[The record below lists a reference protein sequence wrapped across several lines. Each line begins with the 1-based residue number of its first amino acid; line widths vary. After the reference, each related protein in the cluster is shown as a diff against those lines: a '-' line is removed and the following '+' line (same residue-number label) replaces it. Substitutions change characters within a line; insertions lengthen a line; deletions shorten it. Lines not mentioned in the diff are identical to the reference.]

1 MVRLKKTIFAL
12 GAAAVLTVATLMTAP
27 AATARQNCMMH
38 DDAVA
43 QLAKKFDEQVSAR
56 GLTPDGK
63 QMFEVVSSEK
73 GTWTLIITDVH
84 GKSCVVATG
93 EAWHLVETL
102 PGQSS

>member
-1 MVRLKKTIFAL
+1 MTRLKKAIFAL
-12 GAAAVLTVATLMTAP
+12 GAAVVFSVATLMTAP
-27 AATARQNCMMH
+27 AATAQQACMLH

-63 QMFEVVSSEK
+63 QMFEIVSSEK
-73 GTWTLIITDVH
+73 GTWTLIVTDVH

-93 EAWHLVETL
+93 EAWHLVESQR
-102 PGQSS
+102 GQSS